1 MQPRILVISNC
12 YPNPYKAHACVFVKR
27 HVLLHRRAGLNV
39 QVLAVEDSRQG
50 KYHSTR
56 KYLRLLGAILVATL
70 RGEYDLVHAHWPF
83 PAAALA
89 LIPATIR
96 RKPLVTTSHGAY
108 VDSYQDRAGIIKWWI
123 RLALRK
129 SRYVIAVGEEHR
141 QTVMRI
147 SGVPYERTRVIDM
160 GIWQEEPPPSQA
172 EARQRLDIDPAQPII
187 LYIGDLLHHKGPD
200 IPVQAAARLRDKGRS
215 FSLLVG
221 GQGPEAEN
229 LRRQIDALG
238 LADICRLL
246 GPIPADDVFTWFAA
260 ADICVVPSRSEAFG
274 LVAVEAMY
282 AGAPVIAADVGGL
295 RQTVRHG
302 ENGFLFPREDD
313 AALANRLAELLDDPG
328 LRQQFAQAG
337 RQIAALYDMRKRAES
352 VADLY
357 RQCIDEDKSA
367 TVRGAADALSG
378 KKSAG

>member
-12 YPNPYKAHACVFVKR
+12 YPNPFKAHACVFVKR

-50 KYHSTR
+50 IYYSTR
-56 KYLRLLGAILVATL
+56 KYLRLLGAILAATL
-70 RGEYDLVHAHWPF
+70 RGDYDLVHAHWPF

-108 VDSYQDRAGIIKWWI
+108 VDSYHNRKRIVKWLI
-123 RLALRK
+123 RLSLRR

-141 QTVMRI
+141 RTVMQV
-147 SGVPYERTRVIDM
+147 SGVPSERIRVIDM

-172 EARQRLDIDPAQPII
+172 EARQKLGLDPAETII
-187 LYIGDLLHHKGPD
+187 LYIGDLLYHKGPD
-200 IPVQAAARLRDKGRS
+200 IPVQAAARLRAEGRQ

-229 LRRQIDALG
+229 LRRLIDALG
-238 LADICRLL
+238 LAETCRLL
-246 GPIPADDVFTWFAA
+246 GPIPADDVYTWFAA
-260 ADICVVPSRSEAFG
+260 ADVCVVPSRSEAFG

-282 AGAPVIAADVGGL
+282 AGTPVVAAEVGGL
-295 RQTVRHG
+295 RQTIRHG

-313 AALANRLAELLDDPG
+313 AALAERLAELLDDPA

-337 RQIAALYDMRKRAES
+337 RQVAAQYDMRRRAERVS
-352 VADLY
+352 DLY
-357 RQCIDEDKSA
+357 RECINEDRSP
-367 TVRGAADALSG
+367 AAPGGD
-378 KKSAG
+378 

>member
-56 KYLRLLGAILVATL
+56 KYLRLLGAILIATL
-70 RGEYDLVHAHWPF
+70 RGDYDLVHAHWPF
-83 PAAALA
+83 PAATLA

-108 VDSYQDRAGIIKWWI
+108 VDSYHNRPGIIKWLI
-123 RLALRK
+123 RVALRR

-141 QTVMRI
+141 RTVTQI
-147 SGVPYERTRVIDM
+147 SGVPFERIRVIDM
-160 GIWQEEPPPSQA
+160 GIWQEDPPPTQA
-172 EARQRLDIDPAQPII
+172 EARQKLGFDPAETII

-200 IPVQAAARLRDKGRS
+200 IPVQAAARLHAEGRQ
-215 FSLLVG
+215 FSMLVG
-221 GQGPEAEN
+221 GQGPEADN
-229 LRRQIDALG
+229 LKRQIEALG
-238 LADICRLL
+238 LAHICRLV

-274 LVAVEAMY
+274 LVAIEAMY
-282 AGAPVIAADVGGL
+282 AGAPVVAADVGGL

-302 ENGFLFPREDD
+302 ENGFLFPRDDD
-313 AALANRLAELLDDPG
+313 AALAERLAELLDNSG

-337 RQIAALYDMRKRAES
+337 RQVAAQYDMRKRAES

-357 RQCIDEDKSA
+357 RQCIDEDRSP
-367 TVRGAADALSG
+367 TVRGEARTLSG
-378 KKSAG
+378 KSGAG